1 MKAWQ
6 KFNRRLSELGLLQKW
21 DNQGGIGRIGIA
33 TSEEIILFVHEGRGD
48 DYNEYHYP
56 SLDKLSESKDF
67 RMRALQE
74 FEFDENEEF
83 VGKLY
88 QWAQLNM
95 RKKCPLMAEDVYF
108 IANPTKTI
116 LFQDDLDQTGMR

>member
-21 DNQGGIGRIGIA
+21 DNQGGFGRIGIA
-33 TSEEIILFVHEGRGD
+33 TPERIILFVHESRGD
-48 DYNEYHYP
+48 DYNEYHYLP
-56 SLDKLSESKDF
+56 FEELSKSKDF
-67 RMRALQE
+67 RMRALAN
-74 FEFDENEEF
+74 FEEDENQEF

-88 QWAQLNM
+88 QWAKLG
-95 RKKCPLMAEDVYF
+95 RGKCPLMADDVYF
-108 IANPTKTI
+108 IANPTKTV